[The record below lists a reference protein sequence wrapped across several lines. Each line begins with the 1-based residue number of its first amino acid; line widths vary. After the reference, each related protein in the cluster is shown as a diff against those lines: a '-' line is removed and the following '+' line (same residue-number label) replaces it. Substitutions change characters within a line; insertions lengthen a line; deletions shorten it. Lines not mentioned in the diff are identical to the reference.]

1 MLGSM
6 ASVES
11 PPSLRTV
18 LLPYEQ
24 VSTPPGFARRRADT
38 LSEDHGKTEKG
49 KEGSYG
55 GEQDA

>member
-1 MLGSM
+1 MWGSM
-6 ASVES
+6 ASVDS

-18 LLPYEQ
+18 LLPYERL
-24 VSTPPGFARRRADT
+24 STPPGFANRRAYT

>member
-1 MLGSM
+1 LGSM

-24 VSTPPGFARRRADT
+24 VSTPPGKARRRADL